1 MRHISFSSLSHS
13 VEDIEK
19 MYKNGTIKYG
29 DIVFQQYTD
38 NYSHLFMNGTW
49 IKSIYNSELNSNN
62 EIEDDVYILSSS
74 IDSVSKKLD
83 NTSIR
88 LNDVSTRLST
98 DYINQTQYLNDSSII
113 ANTFTE
119 LNNKIDNIDITHQL
133 EDVYTSI
140 SELNKGVTDVSL
152 SLYNLTETEN
162 INSTIDTF
170 KEVEEFLNNIS
181 DSSTLTELLL
191 NTKDVIIDDLSEQYC
206 KKDVV
211 NNVSADLNDV
221 STRLLSDYINHVQY
235 LDDESLIASTFAD
248 LNIKINSNTTDIRKE
263 IILLKNRLSDYI
275 NHVQYLDDESL
286 IASTFADLNN
296 KINNIGKVN
305 LSNYYSIEQVD
316 EKIASINT
324 VTNEISTNLNNSSL
338 LLNDVSTRLSTD
350 YINKTQYLDDK
361 SFISSSLVELN
372 NKIESLQQELNKIK
386 AQ

>member
-13 VEDIEK
+13 VEDVEK

-170 KEVEEFLNNIS
+170 KEVEKFLNNIS

-191 NTKDVIIDDLSEQYC
+191 NTKDGIIDDLSEQYC

-211 NNVSADLNDV
+211 NNVSADLN
-221 STRLLSDYINHVQY
+221 
-235 LDDESLIASTFAD
+235 DESLIASTFAD

-263 IILLKNRLSDYI
+263 INLLKNRLSDYI

-296 KINNIGKVN
+296 KINNIGKVD

-350 YINKTQYLDDK
+350 YINQTQYLNDG
-361 SFISSSLVELN
+361 SIIANTFTELN

>member
-248 LNIKINSNTTDIRKE
+248 LN
-263 IILLKNRLSDYI
+263 
-275 NHVQYLDDESL
+275 
-286 IASTFADLNN
+286 N
-296 KINNIGKVN
+296 KINNIGKVE

-316 EKIASINT
+316 EKIAGINT

-350 YINKTQYLDDK
+350 YINKTQYLDDE

>member
-98 DYINQTQYLNDSSII
+98 DYINKT
-113 ANTFTE
+113 
-119 LNNKIDNIDITHQL
+119 
-133 EDVYTSI
+133 
-140 SELNKGVTDVSL
+140 
-152 SLYNLTETEN
+152 
-162 INSTIDTF
+162 
-170 KEVEEFLNNIS
+170 
-181 DSSTLTELLL
+181 
-191 NTKDVIIDDLSEQYC
+191 
-206 KKDVV
+206 
-211 NNVSADLNDV
+211 
-221 STRLLSDYINHVQY
+221 QY
-235 LDDESLIASTFAD
+235 LDDESFIA
-248 LNIKINSNTTDIRKE
+248 
-263 IILLKNRLSDYI
+263 
-275 NHVQYLDDESL
+275 
-286 IASTFADLNN
+286 
-296 KINNIGKVN
+296 
-305 LSNYYSIEQVD
+305 
-316 EKIASINT
+316 
-324 VTNEISTNLNNSSL
+324 
-338 LLNDVSTRLSTD
+338 
-350 YINKTQYLDDK
+350 
-361 SFISSSLVELN
+361 SSLVELN